1 MSTWRRT
8 KRLGALSAAALLTAL
23 AVACGGSGSSSGIEQ
38 LRGET
43 DSPLLEFGE
52 EGSSGELE
60 QATEAADA
68 FLFARA
74 KGDWKAVCAQ
84 LARALV
90 EKLEKLASNST
101 GLSDTSCA
109 SFLEAFTR
117 LTPAQKR
124 ETSARDGALRRAGV
138 RGYLLYPGA
147 GEAVDA
153 MQLAAEDGEWRVG
166 AIAVRELP

>member
-8 KRLGALSAAALLTAL
+8 RRLGALGAAAVLASL
-23 AVACGGSGSSSGIEQ
+23 AVACGDSGPASGIERLQ
-38 LRGET
+38 GET

-52 EGSSGELE
+52 EGSAGELE
-60 QATEAADA
+60 QATETADA
-68 FLFARA
+68 FLLARA
-74 KGDWKAVCAQ
+74 RGDWEDACAQ
-84 LARALV
+84 LSRALV
-90 EKLEKLASNST
+90 DKLEKLASHST
-101 GLSDTSCA
+101 GLNETSCA
-109 SFLEAFTR
+109 SFLKAFIR

-124 ETSARDGALRRAGV
+124 ETSAKDGALRRTGE

-147 GEAVDA
+147 GGAVDA